1 MKNEYSISDLIDLKE
16 IIDVRKGPQESYD
29 FYLQV
34 LDKAKKKLNEMQL
47 DYKFIEDTM
56 KSWLGSFGKVQG
68 NRALSFIFDTDL
80 NKVPLYIND
89 KDLKMFVEWRL
100 KIAK

>member
-1 MKNEYSISDLIDLKE
+1 MFG
-16 IIDVRKGPQESYD
+16 KGPRSLMIFIY
-29 FYLQV
+29 
-34 LDKAKKKLNEMQL
+34 KSWIKPKKKLNEMQL